1 MAANNSTIVQIRRG
15 TTAQTASFTGALAEI
30 TVDTDQKTI
39 VVHDGVTLGGT
50 TLSTKA
56 FTQAAFD
63 AANSATGTVG
73 ALAYT
78 HANAAFDK
86 ANSANVLAQ
95 AAFNAANSAT
105 GTVGAL
111 AFDKANAAYD
121 FANTIALGA
130 ISNVSLTFSNTA
142 SGTIPA
148 VNTLKPGE
156 PSINLN
162 DGRMF
167 IQLNNG
173 QIIDISSVATGNTW
187 HVAMNGNDNFKGDTP
202 SSAKR
207 TIRAAVAASQPGDSV
222 VVHSGTYTEITP
234 IIIPQNVQ
242 VQGSGERTC
251 IIKPTTTSNNV
262 FYVNNNSYVTGFKF
276 IEYTGAA
283 VSFPTTTLET
293 GTAQAGGANTI
304 TLNSGASTYTNYYNS
319 MKVTITSGTGSG
331 QSANIVSYNGTTKVA
346 TVDANW
352 STQPTSSSVY
362 SLSIP
367 LRNSPASTSSRYTT
381 YITGSPYIYNSSSIT
396 TTGTGIKI
404 DGDLATGNKSIISA
418 QFTQVN
424 SGGTGI
430 HVLND
435 GYTQLVSIYG
445 IFCDT
450 AFLAESGG
458 TASMGNC
465 NVNFGNKGLVANGKG
480 KLAMSATVDV
490 TSAEAAFTMNL
501 NSVTANS
508 TLGITAT
515 IPYAGLIMKIDGD
528 AAENYYSVVEAT
540 PLSGGVTTVTFQQT
554 IANSF
559 SNGTSVSFYQQ
570 SQLRASAQTFE
581 YVGAGTSINA
591 LPKLGG
597 VANAAAQIIGID
609 EGAVFAT
616 STDQSG
622 NFVVSDLTINQSTST
637 ISGRTFSKSL
647 FAEMTPYILA
657 LEG

>member
-15 TTAQTASFTGALAEI
+15 TTAQTASFTGALAEL
-30 TVDTDQKTI
+30 TVDTDQKTV
-39 VVHDGVTLGGT
+39 VVHDGVTAGGT
-50 TLSTKA
+50 ALSTKA

-63 AANSATGTVG
+63 AANTAAGTVG
-73 ALAYT
+73 QLAYT

-86 ANSANVLAQ
+86 ANSV
-95 AAFNAANSAT
+95 
-105 GTVGAL
+105 
-111 AFDKANAAYD
+111 
-121 FANTIALGA
+121 ALGA
-130 ISNVSLTFSNTA
+130 VSNVALTYSNTA
-142 SGTIPA
+142 SGAIPA
-148 VNTLKPGE
+148 TNTLKPGE

-173 QIIDISSVATGNTW
+173 QIVDISSTPTGNTW

-207 TIRAAVAASQPGDSV
+207 TIRAAVAAANPGDSV
-222 VVHSGTYTEITP
+222 IVHSGTYTEITP

-251 IIKPTTTSNNV
+251 IIKPQTSSNNV
-262 FYVNNNSYVTGFKF
+262 FYVNNNSYITGFKF
-276 IEYTGAA
+276 IDYTGAA
-283 VSFPTTTLET
+283 VSFPPSTLET
-293 GTAQAGGANTI
+293 GTAQAGGTNTI
-304 TLNSGASTYTNYYNS
+304 TLNSGASTYTDYYKS
-319 MKVTITSGTGSG
+319 MRVTITSGTGSG
-331 QSANIVSYNGTTKVA
+331 QSANVTSYNGTTKVA
-346 TVDANW
+346 TVDASW
-352 STQPTSSSVY
+352 STQPNNTSVY
-362 SLSIP
+362 SIGIP
-367 LRNSPASTSSRYTT
+367 LRTSPASSSSRYTT

-404 DGDLATGNKSIISA
+404 DGDLVTGNKSMISA

-424 SGGTGI
+424 SGGTGVHI
-430 HVLND
+430 LND
-435 GYTQLVSIYG
+435 GYAQLVSIYG

-458 TASMGNC
+458 SASMGNC
-465 NVNFGNKGLVANGKG
+465 TVNFGNKGLVANGKG
-480 KLAMSATVDV
+480 KLAMTATVDV
-490 TSAEAAFTMNL
+490 TSDEAGFTMNL

-508 TLGITAT
+508 SLGITAT

-540 PLSGGVTTVTFQQT
+540 TLSGGVTTVTFQNS
-554 IANSF
+554 IANSWP
-559 SNGTSVSFYQQ
+559 NGTTVKFYQQ
-570 SQLRASAQTFE
+570 SQLRASGQTFE

-591 LPKLGG
+591 LPRLGG
-597 VANAAAQIIGID
+597 IANSTAQIIGIG

>member
-86 ANSANVLAQ
+86 ANSANALAQ

-130 ISNVSLTFSNTA
+130 ISNVALTYSNTA

-156 PSINLN
+156 PSLNLN

-319 MKVTITSGTGSG
+319 MTVTITSGTGSG

-362 SLSIP
+362 SLGIP

-490 TSAEAAFTMNL
+490 TSDEAAFTMNL
-501 NSVTANS
+501 SSVTANS

-570 SQLRASAQTFE
+570 SQLRASGQTFE

-597 VANAAAQIIGID
+597 VANAAAQIIGIG